1 MKLVKKTILKWWD
14 KTVTS
19 NGINMGLFNLSRF
32 KVILFLDSPTGF
44 QEDVMLYPPN
54 CLHEGLA
61 FKEEEDHTNEWK
73 EDQNVFEVFSDKSL

>member
-1 MKLVKKTILKWWD
+1 M
-14 KTVTS
+14 
-19 NGINMGLFNLSRF
+19 
-32 KVILFLDSPTGF
+32 ILFLDSPTGF

-61 FKEEEDHTNEWK
+61 FKEEEDNTNEWK